1 MKQALRGEDLDRR
14 RPAGYPFYFKAILF
28 VLYRENILSVEIRNA
43 SFFVVHVNPVFSLL
57 HTFYD
62 FNFYLFNNKMMGSR
76 VFYTEDFSSHCTEEG
91 IK

>member
-43 SFFVVHVNPVFSLL
+43 SFFVVHVNPVFSLF

-62 FNFYLFNNKMMGSR
+62 LISTYSTIR
-76 VFYTEDFSSHCTEEG
+76 
-91 IK
+91 